1 VPSRGGDPP
10 NPPAV
15 PSREGDPPDP
25 LAVLSRAGDPPAVP
39 SPRPRPPDPPAAA
52 IRARGHRYPERV
64 RALLIVNPHA
74 TSTTQLRR
82 AVIVRAI
89 SSAVELEVVETRYRG
104 HATSLAAA
112 ALESGF
118 GLVMTLGGDGT
129 VNEAVNGILGAPAI
143 GYTGRVGPTA
153 AVEHAMQ
160 AGRAADDGR
169 AGDGGR
175 ARDDGR
181 AGPAGHAAAT
191 RTAGATASLPALAAL
206 PGGSANVFTRAVG
219 LPQDPVD
226 AAGQILQALAEGR
239 SRSIGVGLAN
249 DRYFTFNAG
258 LGLDAEV
265 VRAVAG
271 RRAEGQASTP
281 ALYIRVTLQ
290 QFYGVTD
297 RRHPALTLER
307 DGHPPV
313 GPLYVGILSNTAP
326 WTYLGRRP
334 INPNPQAGF
343 DTGLDVFA
351 LRSLGSLSMFRAIGQ
366 MLASGD
372 RPPRGRNVVSLH
384 DLAEVT
390 LRSDRPAAFQVD
402 GEYMGERECVRFL
415 SVPDALRVIA

>member
-1 VPSRGGDPP
+1 VQSW
-10 NPPAV
+10 
-15 PSREGDPPDP
+15 
-25 LAVLSRAGDPPAVP
+25 
-39 SPRPRPPDPPAAA
+39 RPRPQDPPAAA

-82 AVIVRAI
+82 AVIVRAL

-112 ALESGF
+112 AVGGGF
-118 GLVMTLGGDGT
+118 GLVITLGGDGT
-129 VNEAVNGILGAPAI
+129 VNEAVNGILGAPAA
-143 GYTGRVGPTA
+143 GGTGRGDRTA
-153 AVEHAMQ
+153 VVEHASE
-160 AGRAADDGR
+160 AGRAG
-169 AGDGGR
+169 
-175 ARDDGR
+175 DDGR
-181 AGPAGHAAAT
+181 AGPAGDDGRAGQAEGDGRAGPAGHGAAT
-191 RTAGATASLPALAAL
+191 RTARATASLPALAAL
-206 PGGSANVFTRAVG
+206 PGGSANVFTHAVG
-219 LPQDPVD
+219 LPPDPVD

-239 SRSIGVGLAN
+239 SRSIGVGLAG

-271 RRAEGQASTP
+271 RRAGGQTSTP
-281 ALYIRVTLQ
+281 ALYIRVTLR
-290 QFYGVTD
+290 QFYRVTD
-297 RRHPALTLER
+297 RRYPALTLER

-313 GPLYVGILSNTAP
+313 GPLYVGIVSNTAP

-343 DTGLDVFA
+343 DSGLDVFA
-351 LRSLGSLSMFRAIGQ
+351 LRSLGSLSMFRAISQ

-372 RPPRGRNVVSLH
+372 RPPRGRNAVSLH
-384 DLAEVT
+384 DLAEIT
-390 LRSDRPAAFQVD
+390 LRSDRPVAFQVD